1 MTPITPSS
9 ETALFES
16 ANQIR
21 RTLPAISESS
31 NATKSVFAAITENL
45 NPQTWAVMPKL
56 VEADNIIDSYF
67 VPFYESMQTVGE
79 VLSWVAG
86 ELDWDINEEE
96 LSNDEMEVK
105 WMIGEFSTYED
116 KEQFLFDLDAEVVIA
131 AFKATWQAALSDSQ
145 RIN

>member
-1 MTPITPSS
+1 MAA
-9 ETALFES
+9 EKLRQE
-16 ANQIR
+16 
-21 RTLPAISESS
+21 LPDLINSS

-86 ELDWDINEEE
+86 ELDWDINEEG
-96 LSNDEMEVK
+96 LSNEEMEEK

-116 KEQFLFDLDAEVVIA
+116 KELFLFDVDAAVVIA
-131 AFKATWQAALSDSQ
+131 AFNATWEQAIQNES
-145 RIN
+145 

>member
-1 MTPITPSS
+1 MTTRKPASDIS
-9 ETALFES
+9 LFIAAQKVRQE
-16 ANQIR
+16 
-21 RTLPAISESS
+21 LPELVNSS

-56 VEADNIIDSYF
+56 IEADNIIDSYF

-96 LSNDEMEVK
+96 LSDEEMEEK

-116 KEQFLFDLDAEVVIA
+116 KELFLFDIDAAVVIA
-131 AFKATWQAALSDSQ
+131 AFKATWEQAIRKGS
-145 RIN
+145 

>member
-1 MTPITPSS
+1 MTTRKPASDIS
-9 ETALFES
+9 LFIAAQKVRQE
-16 ANQIR
+16 
-21 RTLPAISESS
+21 LPELVNSS

-45 NPQTWAVMPKL
+45 NPQTWDVMPKL

-67 VPFYESMQTVGE
+67 VPFYESMQTVGA

-96 LSNDEMEVK
+96 LSDEEMEEK

-116 KEQFLFDLDAEVVIA
+116 KELFLFDVDAVVVIA
-131 AFKATWQAALSDSQ
+131 AFKATWERQ
-145 RIN
+145 

>member
-1 MTPITPSS
+1 MAA
-9 ETALFES
+9 EKLRQE
-16 ANQIR
+16 
-21 RTLPAISESS
+21 LPDLINSS

-67 VPFYESMQTVGE
+67 VPFYDSMQTVGE

-86 ELDWDINEEE
+86 ELDWDINEEG
-96 LSNDEMEVK
+96 LSNEEMEEK

-116 KEQFLFDLDAEVVIA
+116 KELFLFDVDAAVVIA
-131 AFKATWQAALSDSQ
+131 AFNATWEQAIQNES
-145 RIN
+145 

>member
-1 MTPITPSS
+1 M
-9 ETALFES
+9 
-16 ANQIR
+16 N
-21 RTLPAISESS
+21 SS

-45 NPQTWAVMPKL
+45 NPQTWDVMPKL

-67 VPFYESMQTVGE
+67 VPFYESMQTVGA

-96 LSNDEMEVK
+96 LSDEEMEEK

-116 KEQFLFDLDAEVVIA
+116 KELFLFDVDAAVVIA
-131 AFKATWQAALSDSQ
+131 AFKATWEKAVRNGS
-145 RIN
+145 

>member
-1 MTPITPSS
+1 MTTRKPASDIS
-9 ETALFES
+9 LFIAAQKVRQE
-16 ANQIR
+16 
-21 RTLPAISESS
+21 LPELVNSS
-31 NATKSVFAAITENL
+31 NATKSIFAAITENL

-96 LSNDEMEVK
+96 LSDEEMEEK

-116 KEQFLFDLDAEVVIA
+116 KELFLFDVDAAVVIA
-131 AFKATWQAALSDSQ
+131 AFKATWEQAIRNES
-145 RIN
+145 

>member
-1 MTPITPSS
+1 MALSKPSS
-9 ETALFES
+9 ETALFEA

-21 RTLPAISESS
+21 QELPAIGESS

-45 NPQTWAVMPKL
+45 NPQTWAVIPKL

-96 LSNDEMEVK
+96 LSNEEMEEK

-116 KEQFLFDLDAEVVIA
+116 KELFLFDVDAAVVIA
-131 AFKATWQAALSDSQ
+131 AFKATWEKAVRNGS
-145 RIN
+145 